1 MRHAKIAIVGAGAVG
16 SASAYA
22 IMWKN
27 IAAEIILVDL
37 NEKKCR
43 GEILDLSDAIPF
55 SCTSCLRQGTLE
67 DAGHADIIIIAAGA
81 RQKPGQP
88 REELLKTNWEIV
100 SSILKAMQ
108 PINKQAIIIMVSNPV
123 DLMAYCAQQF
133 AGLPKE
139 QVFGTGTMLDTQ
151 RLRGIISKHVAVAE
165 QSIQAYVLGAHGAVQ
180 FATWSCASIAGI
192 PALQYPGMKP
202 DLLEKM
208 MNETTQRVYEIIEC
222 KDATYYGIAAC
233 VADICECIIF
243 NKRRALPLSNFIPE
257 FGVSLSLPVVLSER
271 GIETIVPIPLTD
283 HERRELKKAADYLK
297 SLTQT
302 QAVK

>member
-1 MRHAKIAIVGAGAVG
+1 MRHAKIAVIGAGAVG
-16 SASAYA
+16 SASVYA
-22 IMWKN
+22 MMWKN

-88 REELLKTNWEIV
+88 REELLKTNWEVV

-108 PINKQAIIIMVSNPV
+108 PINKQAIIIMVTNPV
-123 DLMAYCAQQF
+123 DLMAYCAQQLS
-133 AGLPKE
+133 GLPKE

-151 RLRGIISKHVAVAE
+151 RLRGIISKHVSVAE

-283 HERRELKKAADYLK
+283 HERQELKKAADHLK
-297 SLTQT
+297 SLIQT
-302 QAVK
+302 QVVK

>member
-1 MRHAKIAIVGAGAVG
+1 MRHAKIAVIGAGAVG
-16 SASAYA
+16 SASVYA
-22 IMWKN
+22 MMWKN

-67 DAGHADIIIIAAGA
+67 QAGRADIMVIAAGA

-88 REELLKTNWEIV
+88 REELLQINWEIV

-108 PINKQAIIIMVSNPV
+108 PINKQAIIVMVTNPV
-123 DLMAYCAQQF
+123 DVMAYCAEQLS
-133 AGLPKE
+133 GLPKQ
-139 QVFGTGTMLDTQ
+139 QVFGTGTLLDTQ
-151 RLRGIISKHVAVAE
+151 RLRGIISKHVSVAE
-165 QSIQAYVLGAHGAVQ
+165 QSVQAYVLGAHGAVQ
-180 FATWSCASIAGI
+180 FAAWSCASIAGI
-192 PALQYPGMKP
+192 PATQYPGMKT
-202 DLLEKM
+202 DILDKM
-208 MNETTQRVYEIIEC
+208 IQETTNRVYEIIEC

-243 NKRRALPLSNFIPE
+243 NQRRALPLSSFVPE
-257 FGVSLSLPVVLSER
+257 FGVSLNLPVILGER

-283 HERRELKKAADYLK
+283 NERQDLKKAADHLNGLIK
-297 SLTQT
+297 TINF
-302 QAVK
+302 